1 MVLALQTISNNQQA
15 YISLIIATT
24 ALLLIW
30 VFSVTIIEAEATHD
44 YRPGESTGSYCGK
57 TCQRD
62 RDEAE
67 IEAREKELEDRELD
81 NPFDEDD
88 KKKDT
93 NCYGIYCD
101 KEDEDDVIKTTNL
114 QDIID
119 KIQAKNFISIRVTQS
134 CQRVD
139 YCPSIKFLADIYDNS
154 DKWYSGDFY
163 QDEKTKMWK
172 REPPQIFNVFE
183 TYKLRNGIDWMVFV
197 EPDTYTWKN
206 TKQITIHPHISIYK
220 KAGEKIVDRVI
231 LQYKNMEYEP
241 CAYANIGWM
250 DKETNEIVGDKLLLD
265 VLNHF
270 MSSCKE
276 PIEYNPTIEVF
287 LGSTI
292 FEDCDKIC
300 FQFKRLSQLELKAF
314 HQTEKE
320 FYEFYED
327 QEEEDKKKPGCYGIY
342 CDRDDDDD
350 DDEIDLPEERAL
362 TIEEKVAE
370 AELKDQRR
378 QQRLQELEEIQ
389 LCERIKLFDDI
400 SSVRNLDCE
409 DDDDRHDY
417 LAEKLQEDL
426 KDLDPDVVECEKFR
440 LYEITLADEN
450 KVANAK
456 IVTCLDKYEREQYL
470 DYVGLVY
477 PEGIP

>member
-1 MVLALQTISNNQQA
+1 MVLELQTISNNQRA
-15 YISLIIATT
+15 YITLIIAST

-30 VFSVTIIEAEATHD
+30 VFSVTIIEVEATHD
-44 YRPGESTGSYCGK
+44 YRPGESTGGYCGK
-57 TCQRD
+57 TCQAD
-62 RDEAE
+62 RDKKE

-81 NPFDEDD
+81 DPFDEDD
-88 KKKDT
+88 EKDFK
-93 NCYGIYCD
+93 CYGIYCD
-101 KEDEDDVIKTTNL
+101 DKKEDKAKTTNL
-114 QDIID
+114 QDLID

-139 YCPSIKFLADIYDNS
+139 YCPSIKLLADMYDNS

-163 QDEKTKMWK
+163 KDEKTDMWK

-183 TYKLRNGIDWMVFV
+183 TYKLRNGFNWMVFV

-220 KAGEKIVDRVI
+220 KPGDEIVDRVI

-241 CAYANIGWM
+241 CAYANIGWL
-250 DKETNEIVGDKLLLD
+250 DKDTNEIVGEKLLLD

-270 MSSCKE
+270 MSSCQE
-276 PIEYNPTIEVF
+276 PIQYNPTIEVF

-292 FEDCDKIC
+292 FEDCDKTC
-300 FQFKRLSQLELKAF
+300 FQYKRLSQLELKAF

-320 FYEFYED
+320 FYEAYED

-342 CDRDDDDD
+342 CDREDE
-350 DDEIDLPEERAL
+350 DDEDKVELPEERAL
-362 TIEEKVAE
+362 TIAEKVAE

-378 QQRLQELEEIQ
+378 RERMIELEEIQ

-400 SSVRNLDCE
+400 STVRNLDCN

-417 LAEKLQEDL
+417 LEEKLKEDL
-426 KDLDPDVVECEKFR
+426 ADLDPEIIECEKFK
-440 LYEITLADEN
+440 LYEQAIEEKKARAD
-450 KVANAK
+450 
-456 IVTCLDKYEREQYL
+456 IVTCLDKYEREEYL
-470 DYVGLVY
+470 EYIHLIY

>member
-1 MVLALQTISNNQQA
+1 MVLEFQTISISNNQQA

-30 VFSVTIIEAEATHD
+30 VFSVTIIEVEATHD

-67 IEAREKELEDRELD
+67 IEAREKELEDRELED
-81 NPFDEDD
+81 PFDEDD
-88 KKKDT
+88 EKDFK
-93 NCYGIYCD
+93 CYGIYCD
-101 KEDEDDVIKTTNL
+101 DKKVDSVKTTNL
-114 QDIID
+114 QDLID

-139 YCPSIKFLADIYDNS
+139 YCPSIIDLAEQYDNS

-183 TYKLRNGIDWMVFV
+183 TYKLRNGITWMVFV
-197 EPDTYTWKN
+197 EPDTYTWIN

-220 KAGEKIVDRVI
+220 KPGEAIVDRVI
-231 LQYKNMEYEP
+231 RQYKNMEYEP
-241 CAYANIGWM
+241 CAYANIGWL

-276 PIEYNPTIEVF
+276 PIQYNPTIEVF

-292 FEDCDKIC
+292 FEDCDQTC
-300 FQFKRLSQLELKAF
+300 FQLKRLSQLELKAF

-320 FYEFYED
+320 FYEAYED
-327 QEEEDKKKPGCYGIY
+327 LEDSK
-342 CDRDDDDD
+342 
-350 DDEIDLPEERAL
+350 
-362 TIEEKVAE
+362 
-370 AELKDQRR
+370 
-378 QQRLQELEEIQ
+378 
-389 LCERIKLFDDI
+389 
-400 SSVRNLDCE
+400 N
-409 DDDDRHDY
+409 
-417 LAEKLQEDL
+417 
-426 KDLDPDVVECEKFR
+426 
-440 LYEITLADEN
+440 
-450 KVANAK
+450 
-456 IVTCLDKYEREQYL
+456 
-470 DYVGLVY
+470 
-477 PEGIP
+477 

>member
-1 MVLALQTISNNQQA
+1 MVLELQKISNDKIA
-15 YISLIIATT
+15 YITLIIASI
-24 ALLLIW
+24 AIFSIW
-30 VFSVTIIEAEATHD
+30 IFSVTILEVEATHD
-44 YRPGESTGSYCGK
+44 YRPGTSTAGYCGK
-57 TCQRD
+57 TCQAD
-62 RDEAE
+62 RDKHE
-67 IEAREKELEDRELD
+67 IEARQEALEDRELD
-81 NPFDEDD
+81 DPFDDDDEDD
-88 KKKDT
+88 FK
-93 NCYGIYCD
+93 CYGIYCD
-101 KEDEDDVIKTTNL
+101 DKKEDSVKTSNIKEL
-114 QDIID
+114 IA

-139 YCPSIKFLADIYDNS
+139 YCPTIKLLADQYDNS

-163 QDEKTKMWK
+163 KDERTDMWK

-220 KAGEKIVDRVI
+220 KPGDEIVDRVI

-241 CAYANIGWM
+241 CAYANIGWL

-292 FEDCDKIC
+292 FEDCDKTC
-300 FQFKRLSQLELKAF
+300 FKLKRLSQLEIKAF

-320 FYEFYED
+320 FYEAYED
-327 QEEEDKKKPGCYGIY
+327 LEEKEKKKPGCYGIY
-342 CDRDDDDD
+342 CDRE
-350 DDEIDLPEERAL
+350 DEDEDKVELPEERPL
-362 TIEEKVAE
+362 TLEEKIAE

-378 QQRLQELEEIQ
+378 QERLQELEDIQ
-389 LCERIKLFDDI
+389 LCERIKQIDDI
-400 SSVRNLDCE
+400 STVRNLDCE

-417 LAEKLQEDL
+417 LEEKIKEDL
-426 KDLDPDVVECEKFR
+426 ADLDPEIIECEKFK
-440 LYEITLADEN
+440 LYEQTIDELKARAD
-450 KVANAK
+450 
-456 IVTCLDKYEREQYL
+456 IVTCLDKYEREEYL
-470 DYVGLVY
+470 DYVHDFY
-477 PEGIP
+477 PDGIP

>member
-1 MVLALQTISNNQQA
+1 MVLELQTISNNQSA
-15 YISLIIATT
+15 YITLIIATT

-30 VFSVTIIEAEATHD
+30 VFSVTVIEAEATHD

-57 TCQRD
+57 TCQANRD
-62 RDEAE
+62 KAE
-67 IEAREKELEDRELD
+67 IKAREKEKEDRELD
-81 NPFDEDD
+81 DPFDEDD
-88 KKKDT
+88 EKDFK
-93 NCYGIYCD
+93 CYGIYCD
-101 KEDEDDVIKTTNL
+101 DKKKDKETTSNL
-114 QDIID
+114 QAIID

-134 CQRVD
+134 CQRID
-139 YCPSIKFLADIYDNS
+139 YCPSIKLLADMYDNS

-183 TYKLRNGIDWMVFV
+183 TYKLRNGFNWMVFV

-241 CAYANIGWM
+241 CAYANIGWI

-292 FEDCDKIC
+292 FEDCDKTC
-300 FQFKRLSQLELKAF
+300 FQYKRLSQLELKAF

-320 FYEFYED
+320 FYEAYED
-327 QEEEDKKKPGCYGIY
+327 LEEEDKKKPGCYGIY
-342 CDRDDDDD
+342 CDRE
-350 DDEIDLPEERAL
+350 DEDEDKVDLPEERAL
-362 TIEEKVAE
+362 TIKEKVAE

-378 QQRLQELEEIQ
+378 RERLIELEEIQ
-389 LCERIKLFDDI
+389 LCERIKLIDEI
-400 SSVRNLDCE
+400 SRVRNLDCT
-409 DDDDRHDY
+409 DDDDRHYY
-417 LAEKLQEDL
+417 LEEKLKEDL
-426 KDLDPDVVECEKFR
+426 ENIDPDILECEKFR
-440 LYEITLADEN
+440 LYELGLDDDN
-450 KVANAK
+450 KVGHAE
-456 IVTCLDKYEREQYL
+456 IVTCLDKYEREEYLQYT
-470 DYVGLVY
+470 DAVY
-477 PEGIP
+477 PDGPPK